1 MSSVRGVWSLLAAVL
16 LVGAGC
22 EGGPGNEK
30 HPTDDTPPPE
40 GYAGVFH
47 WENKPDA
54 YNLSIEPGG
63 VVRWSMR
70 GCDTMGDARG
80 HWEARDGKLV
90 LSGLRGNDTT
100 TVELAPDFDGLIST
114 GPVRS
119 SDGSPTQRWPR
130 GGVCPVCKNPD
141 GGPVLGPIE
150 VQPCDNPS
158 LP

>member
-1 MSSVRGVWSLLAAVL
+1 MSRMRGVWSPLATAL

-22 EGGPGNEK
+22 GEEALDGKWPWD
-30 HPTDDTPPPE
+30 HTPPPQ

-47 WENKPDA
+47 WEGKVDA

-63 VVRWSMR
+63 VVHWSVR
-70 GCDTMGDARG
+70 GCDVMGHERG
-80 HWEARDGKLV
+80 RWEERDGKLV
-90 LSGLRGNDTT
+90 LSGLRQDGTT
-100 TVELAPDFDGLIST
+100 TVELATGFDGLIST
-114 GPVRS
+114 GAVMS

-130 GGVCPVCKNPD
+130 GGVCPVCQNPD

-150 VQPCDNPS
+150 VRPCDNPS

>member
-1 MSSVRGVWSLLAAVL
+1 VSRMRGVWSLLAAAL

-22 EGGPGNEK
+22 GEEALDGKLPWDN
-30 HPTDDTPPPE
+30 TPPPQ

-47 WENKPDA
+47 WEGKVDA

-63 VVRWSMR
+63 VVRWSVR
-70 GCDTMGDARG
+70 GCDIIGNERG
-80 HWEARDGKLV
+80 RWEERDGKLV
-90 LSGLRGNDTT
+90 LSGLRQDGTA
-100 TVELAPDFDGLIST
+100 TVELATDFDGLIST
-114 GPVRS
+114 GAVMS

-130 GGVCPVCKNPD
+130 GGVCPVCENPD

-150 VQPCDNPS
+150 VRPCDNPS